1 MATVAAIPNSLE
13 PAARQAK
20 FDRLLEALP
29 DADREPVTAALKKL
43 VEVLRATRDDR
54 PSHAD
59 AL

>member
-1 MATVAAIPNSLE
+1 LTDAGRTTAATIA
-13 PAARQAK
+13 AARQAK
-20 FDRLLEALP
+20 FDRLVEAIP
-29 DADREPVTAALKKL
+29 DADRESVIAALKRL